1 MDRKEFI
8 KSFKYKGLTVKE
20 RRGKRGKSYYTKT
33 KIKTLNGSKV
43 ITLTAKTKDEI
54 KEKIRNLGTIK
65 KKYSVEKIKI
75 KDAWELYISEKK
87 TVVQSNTIID
97 YQAKW
102 TANLNTLGSIYVR
115 DFSSGDIV
123 KFITYLKNKYFEVQS
138 IDDYLKVLFTF
149 LKWCKTK
156 GYIERTF
163 VKSDFKALY
172 KIDHKNN
179 SEIHLYDQNDFNTF
193 LSYVKKIQASENLI
207 NQYIAFFELMFYAGL
222 RKSEALAIR
231 LKDVSILDGGY
242 IITIRQKAERY
253 MDDGIY
259 RTRIS
264 PTLKSAAAYRVIPI
278 SDSLYNDI
286 MKAADKEDTDSPII
300 DLSIQRV
307 TNQYTRIKNKM
318 TLDGFKTITCHE
330 MRKSCLTRWAQAGM
344 DPYTLK
350 TLAGHSSINVTNKYY
365 LKITT
370 EGAAKRAMSIL
381 NSNPKK

>member
-1 MDRKEFI
+1 MDKKEFI

-43 ITLTAKTKDEI
+43 ITITDKTKDGI
-54 KEKIRNLGTIK
+54 KEKIRNLDDVK

-87 TVVQSNTIID
+87 TVVQSNTVID
-97 YQAKW
+97 YESKW
-102 TANLNTLGSIYVR
+102 AANIHELGSVYVR

-163 VKSDFKALY
+163 VKSDYKALY

-193 LSYVKKIQASENLI
+193 LSYVKKIQASEDLVNK
-207 NQYIAFFELMFYAGL
+207 YIVFFELMFYAGL

-231 LKDVSILDGGY
+231 LSDVSILDGGY

-264 PTLKSAAAYRVIPI
+264 PTLKSSAAYRVIPI

-330 MRKSCLTRWAQAGM
+330 MRKSCLTRWAQSGM

-370 EGAAKRAMSIL
+370 ESAAKRAMSIL

>member
-1 MDRKEFI
+1 MDKKEFI
-8 KSFKYKGLTVKE
+8 KSFKYKGLTIKE

-54 KEKIRNLGTIK
+54 KEKIRNLDTIK

-75 KDAWELYISEKK
+75 KDAWELYITEKAS
-87 TVVQSNTIID
+87 VVQSNTVID
-97 YQAKW
+97 YESKW
-102 TANLNTLGSIYVR
+102 AANIHELGNIYVR

-123 KFITYLKNKYFEVQS
+123 KFITYLKSKYFEVQS

-156 GYIERTF
+156 GYIEKSF
-163 VKSDFKALY
+163 IKSDYKALY

-179 SEIHLYDQNDFNTF
+179 SEIHLYDQKDFNVF
-193 LSYVKKIQASENLI
+193 LSYVKKIQGSENLI
-207 NQYIAFFELMFYAGL
+207 NQYIVFFELMFYAGL

-264 PTLKSAAAYRVIPI
+264 KTLKSSAAYRVIPI

-286 MKAADKEDTDSPII
+286 MKAADREDTDSPII
-300 DLSIQRV
+300 NLSIQRV

-365 LKITT
+365 LKITADD
-370 EGAAKRAMSIL
+370 AAKRAMSLL
-381 NSNPKK
+381 NSNHKK

>member
-1 MDRKEFI
+1 MDKKEFI

-43 ITLTAKTKDEI
+43 ITITDKTKDGI
-54 KEKIRNLGTIK
+54 KEKIRNLDDVK

-87 TVVQSNTIID
+87 TVVQSNTVID
-97 YQAKW
+97 YESKW
-102 TANLNTLGSIYVR
+102 AANIHELGSIYVR

-123 KFITYLKNKYFEVQS
+123 NFITYLKNKYFEVQS

-156 GYIERTF
+156 GYIEKSF

-179 SEIHLYDQNDFNTF
+179 NEIHLYSQKDFDVF
-193 LSYVKKIQASENLI
+193 LSYVKKVQASEDLVNK
-207 NQYIAFFELMFYAGL
+207 YIVFFKLMFYAGL

-231 LKDVSILDGGY
+231 LKDIDVIEGAHV
-242 IITIRQKAERY
+242 ITVRQKAERY
-253 MDDGIY
+253 MDDGVY
-259 RTRIS
+259 KTRIS
-264 PTLKSAAAYRVIPI
+264 PTLKSAAACRTIPI
-278 SDSLYNDI
+278 SDDLYNDI
-286 MKAADKEDTDSPII
+286 IQVANMEDTDSPII
-300 DLSIQRV
+300 NLSIQRV

-318 TLDGFKTITCHE
+318 VLDNLKVITCHE

-350 TLAGHSSINVTNKYY
+350 TLAGHSSINVTNRYY
-365 LKITT
+365 LKITAD
-370 EGAAKRAMSIL
+370 EAAKKAMSLL

>member
-54 KEKIRNLGTIK
+54 KEKIRNLDDIK
-65 KKYSVEKIKI
+65 EKYSVEKIKV

-87 TVVQSNTIID
+87 TVVQSNTVID
-97 YQAKW
+97 YESKW
-102 TANLNTLGSIYVR
+102 AANIHELGSIYVR

-123 KFITYLKNKYFEVQS
+123 NFITYLKNKYFEVQS

-156 GYIERTF
+156 GYIEKSF
-163 VKSDFKALY
+163 IKSDYKALY

-179 SEIHLYDQNDFNTF
+179 NEIHLYDQKDFNVF
-193 LSYVKKIQASENLI
+193 LGYVKRIQASEDLI
-207 NQYIAFFELMFYAGL
+207 NRYIVFFELMFYAGL

-231 LKDVSILDGGY
+231 LKDIDVIEGGHV
-242 IITIRQKAERY
+242 ITIRQKAERY
-253 MDDGIY
+253 IDDGVY
-259 RTRIS
+259 KTRIS
-264 PTLKSAAAYRVIPI
+264 QTLKSSAAYRVIPI

-286 MKAADKEDTDSPII
+286 MKIAPEDTDSPIV
-300 DLSIQRV
+300 DLDIQRA

-318 TLDGFKTITCHE
+318 VLDGFKTITCHE

-365 LKITT
+365 LKITAD
-370 EGAAKRAMSIL
+370 EAAKKAMSLL